1 MDETVFRDGRVD
13 APHVEVHESEEV
25 DGLEVIVPDALG
37 GLLCDEEGGVVDGP
51 FREEALVAQL
61 YFDDEAPAVCRAA
74 LNVEVGASVVL
85 GLAEMLGVDKLDVG
99 DAGVEDVLEEFAD
112 EALVLLVLEDFLEA
126 VVGHGID
133 VLADGEGC
141 HGLVV

>member
-1 MDETVFRDGRVD
+1 
-13 APHVEVHESEEV
+13 
-25 DGLEVIVPDALG
+25 
-37 GLLCDEEGGVVDGP
+37 
-51 FREEALVAQL
+51 
-61 YFDDEAPAVCRAA
+61 
-74 LNVEVGASVVL
+74 
-85 GLAEMLGVDKLDVG
+85 MLGVDKLDVG
-99 DAGVEDVLEEFAD
+99 DGGVEDVLEEFED